1 VFGSLD
7 AARTLLAEARR
18 ERSRE
23 ERGALAIE
31 LAHRLLEQ
39 SLTRAHHADR
49 ARAQMLARLMHD
61 PYGQALTTALT
72 DRIYRS
78 KSPERIVDQVAHLLE
93 RYGVPHYMGALERAS
108 LTGVGLLS
116 KVKMAPRLL
125 AGAVLDRV
133 RKETRAVLLP
143 AEEAKLAAHLAAR
156 HRERVRVNVNWLGEA
171 LLGEREAEARVAK
184 YVKLAQRP
192 GIDALSVKVSSI
204 GSQLNLMAFEHT
216 TEVLA
221 ERLSRIYRA
230 SLSVP
235 AETRPVVMLDME
247 AYNDLELTLAVM
259 RRALSDTTLDDVRAG
274 VVLQAYLP
282 DSNAAHRALITWAQ
296 ERRARGARP
305 IRMRLVKGAN
315 LAHERV
321 ECAKSGL
328 AVPIFAEKQ
337 KVDANF
343 KRMLE
348 RAVTKEVLSAI
359 ELGVASHNLFDIAYT
374 LVLREERD
382 CAAGV
387 SIEMLEGMADPLR
400 RTLSE
405 LGVDVLV
412 YAPICADD
420 AMNTGIA
427 YLVRRL
433 DENTSPDNFL
443 HSSFGMR
450 PGDAAFTHER
460 QRFLSSLSLVDGL
473 DETPRRQQLGTASKR
488 RRNPDSLDFRGEPDS
503 DFARAEVRAA
513 LLPALAEVNEHHQ
526 GTVRSS
532 IGGTWVDE
540 GSRHEGV
547 DPSRPGHSP
556 YRVSRASA
564 PKVEEALAVAHAD
577 PALFSQRTLADR
589 AALLGR
595 IAQGLRDARKELI
608 ATMVLDGGKRVVEA
622 DVEVSEAI
630 DFAEYYRASFL
641 EMARE
646 LPAHFSPRGVVLVT
660 PPWNFPLAIPAGG
673 VLAALMAGNRVIFKP
688 ALETALIAERLTRVM
703 YRAGVPVEALQLVI
717 CEDEVASAL
726 VKDPRVSSV
735 ILTGATD
742 TARLFQRMR
751 PGLHLLAET
760 GGKNGYIVTA
770 LSDRELAIRDVVH
783 SAFGHSGQ
791 KCSAASLLVLEAEV
805 HDDPAFMAT
814 LKDAV
819 ESLPVGPA
827 WDARSFV
834 TPLIHPPEGAL
845 KRALTTLE
853 PGESWLVEPRFDADN
868 PRLVSPGVKVGVAPG
883 SFTHTSEL
891 FGPVLAVMR
900 ARDLDHAT
908 EIVNAT
914 GYGLTAGLASLDER
928 EQARFTAQI
937 RAGNVYVNRTITGA
951 VVQRQP
957 FGGYLKSGFGPGA
970 KAGGPNYVLQL
981 CHVRGRGTPPVDLAA
996 LDVPARAHLE
1006 ALCAALGPAQASELC
1021 ARASDYARA
1030 DAAHFSKDHD
1040 PQKVLGQDNVFRY
1053 RTADNVVLRVQQDA
1067 SLLDV
1072 ASSCLAAE
1080 IAGVRLAI
1088 SIDPAFTGPADATLW
1103 GHPVQVE
1110 TAQQL
1115 VERLKGAVRLRVLG
1129 RRTSALERASELH
1142 GAHLADEPVLAV
1154 GRIELLHYLREQS
1167 ISVDYHRYGNLGIRG
1182 QIPRGISPE
1191 STDSGRPRDR

>member
-1 VFGSLD
+1 VALEATNVSALSLD
-7 AARTLLAEARR
+7 AARRLLADARHPH
-18 ERSRE
+18 SRE
-23 ERGALAIE
+23 ERAALAVE
-31 LAHRLLEQ
+31 LAGVLLALAQ
-39 SLTRAHHADR
+39 TRAHHADR
-49 ARAQMLARLMHD
+49 ARSHMLARLMHD

-78 KSPERIVDQVAHLLE
+78 KSPERVVDQVGHLLE
-93 RYGVPHYMGALERAS
+93 RYGVPHYMSALERAS

-116 KVKMAPRLL
+116 RVKVAPRLL

-143 AEEAKLAAHLAAR
+143 ADEPKLAAHLAER
-156 HRERVRVNVNWLGEA
+156 HREKVRVNVNWLGEA
-171 LLGEREAEARVAK
+171 LLGEREAEERVAK
-184 YVKLAQRP
+184 YIKLAQRP

-204 GSQLNLMAFEHT
+204 GSQLNLWAFEHT

-235 AETRPVVMLDME
+235 AEQRPVVMLDME

-259 RRALSDTTLDDVRAG
+259 RRALSDRSLDDVRAG

-282 DSNAAHRALITWAQ
+282 DSNAAQRELISWAL

-321 ECAKSGL
+321 ECAKNGL
-328 AVPIFAEKQ
+328 TLPIFAEKRE
-337 KVDANF
+337 VDANF

-348 RAVTKEVLSAI
+348 RAVDAEALAAI

-382 CAAGV
+382 ATAGV
-387 SIEMLEGMADPLR
+387 SIEMLEGMADPVR

-405 LGVDVLV
+405 LGVPVLV
-412 YAPICADD
+412 YAPICGDD

-443 HSSFGMR
+443 HSSFGMQ
-450 PGDAAFTHER
+450 PGDAAFRHEQ
-460 QRFLSSLSLVDGL
+460 QRFLSSLALVDRL
-473 DETPRRQQLGTASKR
+473 DETPRRRRDARLKGVR
-488 RRNPDSLDFRGEPDS
+488 RRSADSPEFRGEPDS
-503 DFARAEVRAA
+503 DFSRADVRAA
-513 LLPALAEVNEHHQ
+513 FVPVLRDVADQSQ
-526 GTVRSS
+526 GVVRSFIAGS
-532 IGGTWVDE
+532 WIDGGRLRD
-540 GSRHEGV
+540 GV

-556 YRVSRASA
+556 YRVSLATA
-564 PKVEEALAVAHAD
+564 AQVEEALATAHAD
-577 PALFSQRTLADR
+577 QGGFSQRSLAER

-595 IAQGLRDARKELI
+595 IAQGLREARKELV
-608 ATMVLDGGKRVVEA
+608 ATMVLDGGKRIVEA

-641 EMARE
+641 ELSRE
-646 LPAHFSPRGVVLVT
+646 LPATFTPRGVVLVT

-673 VLAALMAGNRVIFKP
+673 VLAALMAGNRVLFKP
-688 ALETALIAERLTRVM
+688 ALETALIAERLARVF
-703 YRAGVPVEALQLVI
+703 YRAGTPVDALQLVV

-726 VKDPRVSSV
+726 VKDARVSSV

-770 LSDRELAIRDVVH
+770 LSDRELAIRDAVH
-783 SAFGHSGQ
+783 SAFGHGGQ

-827 WDARSFV
+827 WDPKSFV

-853 PGESWLVEPRFDADN
+853 PGESWLVEPRFDPDN
-868 PRLVSPGVKVGVAPG
+868 PCLVSPGVKLGVAPG
-883 SFTHTSEL
+883 SFTHMNEL
-891 FGPVLAVMR
+891 FGPVLGVMR
-900 ARDLDHAT
+900 ARDLGHAI
-908 EIVNAT
+908 ELVNAT
-914 GYGLTAGLASLDER
+914 GYALTAGLASLDER
-928 EQARFTAQI
+928 EQARFNAEI

-951 VVQRQP
+951 IVQRQP
-957 FGGYLKSGFGPGA
+957 FGGFAKSGFGPGA

-981 CHVRGRGTPPVDLAA
+981 CHASATGTPARDLAA
-996 LDVPARAHLE
+996 IDVPTRDHLE
-1006 ALCAALGPAQASELC
+1006 MLCEVLSKAEAAELI
-1021 ARASDYARA
+1021 ARASDYARS
-1030 DAAHFSKDHD
+1030 DAGHFSLNHD

-1053 RTADNVVLRVQQDA
+1053 RPADDVVLRVQADA
-1067 SLLDV
+1067 SFLDV

-1080 IAGVRLAI
+1080 IAGARLSI
-1088 SIDPAFTGPADATLW
+1088 SVDPGFAGPVDATLW
-1103 GHPVQVE
+1103 GHPLQVE
-1110 TAQQL
+1110 TASAL
-1115 VERLKGAVRLRVLG
+1115 VERLKEAVRVRVIG
-1129 RRTSALERASELH
+1129 TRTPELNRASELH
-1142 GAHLADEPVLAV
+1142 GAHIADEPVLPL
-1154 GRIELLHYLREQS
+1154 GRLELLHYLREQS
-1167 ISVDYHRYGNLGIRG
+1167 ISVDYHRYGNLGLRG
-1182 QIPRGISPE
+1182 QTAR
-1191 STDSGRPRDR
+1191 